1 MSIDFN
7 FQPHK
12 GVTINAN
19 QESLKIEALIC
30 FPLYASAK
38 AMIASYK
45 QFLDKYNL
53 TFTQYLTMI
62 VLWENESLRVKDL
75 GNILHL
81 DSGTLTPLLKKLT
94 AKGYINREHG
104 LRDERD
110 VFLTLTESGANLKED
125 LKDIPHKVA
134 SYLKISDDEF
144 KILFSLLYKILHN
157 LEFSMSKHPLNPA

>member
-1 MSIDFN
+1 MGAI
-7 FQPHK
+7 
-12 GVTINAN
+12 INAN
-19 QESLKIEALIC
+19 QDPLKIESLMC

-38 AMIASYK
+38 VMMANYK

-104 LRDERD
+104 RRDERE
-110 VFLTLTESGANLKED
+110 VFLTLTDSGAQ
-125 LKDIPHKVA
+125 LKDELSGIPKQVA
-134 SYLKISDDEF
+134 ISLNLTEDEF
-144 KILFSLLYKILHN
+144 KTLFSLLYKILHN
-157 LEFSMSKHPLNPA
+157 LEFSMQKSE

>member
-1 MSIDFN
+1 M
-7 FQPHK
+7 
-12 GVTINAN
+12 
-19 QESLKIEALIC
+19 
-30 FPLYASAK
+30 
-38 AMIASYK
+38 MASYK
-45 QFLDKYNL
+45 QFLDQYNL

-104 LRDERD
+104 HRDERE
-110 VFLTLTESGANLKED
+110 VFLTLIESGANLKEN
-125 LKDIPHKVA
+125 LKDIPQKVA

-144 KILFSLLYKILHN
+144 KTLFSLLYKILHN
-157 LEFSMSKHPLNPA
+157 LESSMRKNS

>member
-1 MSIDFN
+1 MGAI
-7 FQPHK
+7 
-12 GVTINAN
+12 INAN
-19 QESLKIEALIC
+19 QDPLKIESLMC

-38 AMIASYK
+38 AMMANYK

-104 LRDERD
+104 RRDERE
-110 VFLTLTESGANLKED
+110 VFLTLTDSGAQ
-125 LKDIPHKVA
+125 LKDELSGIPKQVA
-134 SYLKISDDEF
+134 ISLNLTEDEF
-144 KILFSLLYKILHN
+144 KTLFSLLYKILHN
-157 LEFSMSKHPLNPA
+157 LEFSMQKSE

>member
-1 MSIDFN
+1 MM
-7 FQPHK
+7 
-12 GVTINAN
+12 AN
-19 QESLKIEALIC
+19 
-30 FPLYASAK
+30 
-38 AMIASYK
+38 YK

-104 LRDERD
+104 RRDERE
-110 VFLTLTESGANLKED
+110 VFLTLTDSGAQ
-125 LKDIPHKVA
+125 LKDELSGIPKQVA
-134 SYLKISDDEF
+134 ISLNLTEDEF
-144 KILFSLLYKILHN
+144 KTLFSLLYKILHN
-157 LEFSMSKHPLNPA
+157 LEFSMQKSE

>member
-1 MSIDFN
+1 
-7 FQPHK
+7 
-12 GVTINAN
+12 
-19 QESLKIEALIC
+19 
-30 FPLYASAK
+30 
-38 AMIASYK
+38 
-45 QFLDKYNL
+45 
-53 TFTQYLTMI
+53 MI

-104 LRDERD
+104 IRDERE

-125 LKDIPHKVA
+125 LKDIPQKVA

-144 KILFSLLYKILHN
+144 NILFSLLYKILHN
-157 LEFSMSKHPLNPA
+157 LEFSIRKHS

>member
-1 MSIDFN
+1 MGAI
-7 FQPHK
+7 
-12 GVTINAN
+12 INAN
-19 QESLKIEALIC
+19 QDPLKIESLMC

-38 AMIASYK
+38 AMMANYK

-104 LRDERD
+104 RRDERE
-110 VFLTLTESGANLKED
+110 VFLTLTDSGAQLKDELRVFLSKLPSPSISLRTNLK
-125 LKDIPHKVA
+125 PC
-134 SYLKISDDEF
+134 
-144 KILFSLLYKILHN
+144 SLCYIR
-157 LEFSMSKHPLNPA
+157 FCIT